1 MDFLKKHYEKVLL
14 GVVLVGLAVGAAL
27 LPWMIS
33 SERAAERE
41 KANEII
47 NRPVKPLEPLN
58 LSNVTH
64 LIERAA
70 TPMSLDFS
78 TSNRLFNSVPWQK
91 MSDGT
96 LKKILYGAETGIGA
110 VVVTKI
116 TPLYTTFALDS
127 VMPSESGARY
137 MIVVVREAAARP
149 ADRGRK
155 MTGASLNEKNREG
168 FTIREVKGPPD
179 NPTELTLELTDTGER
194 VSLSKSK
201 PFKRADGYMADLKY
215 PPDNKTWSNQR
226 LNQLIP
232 RIAGEDYNV
241 VAIATNE
248 IVLSAK
254 SNNKKTSIPFNP
266 GP

>member
-1 MDFLKKHYEKVLL
+1 
-14 GVVLVGLAVGAAL
+14 
-27 LPWMIS
+27 
-33 SERAAERE
+33 
-41 KANEII
+41 
-47 NRPVKPLEPLN
+47 
-58 LSNVTH
+58 
-64 LIERAA
+64 
-70 TPMSLDFS
+70 MSG
-78 TSNRLFNSVPWQK
+78 N
-91 MSDGT
+91 
-96 LKKILYGAETGIGA
+96 ETGIGA

-116 TPLYTTFALDS
+116 TPLYTTFTLDS
-127 VMPSESGARY
+127 VMMSESGARY
-137 MIVVVREAAARP
+137 MIVVVREAAAKP

-155 MTGASLNEKNREG
+155 MTGASLNEKNKEG
-168 FTIREVKGPPD
+168 FTIREVKGPPEK
-179 NPTELTLELTDTGER
+179 PTELTLELTDTGER
-194 VSLSKSK
+194 VSLSKGK